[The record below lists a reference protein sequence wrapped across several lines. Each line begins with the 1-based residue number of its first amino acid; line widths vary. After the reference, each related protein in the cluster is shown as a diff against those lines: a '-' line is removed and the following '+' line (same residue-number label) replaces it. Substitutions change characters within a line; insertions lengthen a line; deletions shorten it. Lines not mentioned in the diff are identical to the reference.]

1 MLGNLLTPSPD
12 ALKAQKIQKEANQ
25 NARAEELKRLRD
37 LLDDFTNEKKIANLL
52 PEDVEYAKKF
62 LKGRITTIQS
72 APAMTEDQL
81 LVLKSNKES
90 QNFDH
95 LYDSLQSR
103 AAFFKEFNGYK
114 LDYTD
119 KTEELKKK
127 GKPVPPEF
135 GAAIKI
141 ADTGLAWLKK
151 NMFETPDGY
160 EDKAK
165 ELKTEFNSKYPQATL
180 GDPTRDI
187 KNENEKCLEKR
198 ESFSIGGL
206 LRDVTAYVGGYFVLF
221 LIVVA
226 MFLGSS
232 LAVNLNVYKNWAYR
246 LLYAVYGGIFC
257 LLVIPYV
264 LGYRWAFLGKKPK
277 FYSLIPLFPYHWDSR
292 IMQILF
298 GWISY
303 RPDADIE
310 TLREWKTE

>member
-12 ALKAQKIQKEANQ
+12 VLKAQKEQKMANQ
-25 NARAEELKRLRD
+25 NVRSEELKRLHN
-37 LLDDFTNEKKIANLL
+37 LLDDFTNEKKIAGLL
-52 PEDVEYAKKF
+52 PDDVEYAKKF
-62 LKGRITTIQS
+62 LKSRITTIQS

-81 LVLKSNKES
+81 LILKSNKES

-95 LYDSLQSR
+95 FYDSLKER
-103 AAFFKEFNGYK
+103 AAFYKEFDGYK
-114 LDYTD
+114 FDYTN
-119 KTEELKKK
+119 KTDELKKK

-135 GAAIKI
+135 GAAIK
-141 ADTGLAWLKK
+141 TSEEGLAWVKK
-151 NMFETPDGY
+151 YMFETPDVY
-160 EDKAK
+160 DDKAK
-165 ELKTEFNSKYPQATL
+165 QLKEQFNAKYPQATL
-180 GDPTRDI
+180 GNPDKDI

-198 ESFSIGGL
+198 ESFSIGRL
-206 LRDVTAYVGGYFVLF
+206 IRDVSAYVGGYFVVF
-221 LIVVA
+221 LIFVT

-232 LAVNLNVYKNWAYR
+232 LATNLNVYKNWAYR

-264 LGYRWAFLGKKPK
+264 LGYRWAFLGKQPK

-303 RPDADIE
+303 RPDTDIE
-310 TLREWKTE
+310 RLREWEI